1 MGPIWAQDA
10 FKPAPGTL
18 RDACNTAKDPSRG
31 AKRLPRASR
40 DPPRIDFDPS
50 RGRLG
55 IHFDRPGGPKHFKNC
70 SLAVPPVIVRY
81 SLNNPLGLSLLIGF
95 SCCASSCVE
104 SNPALAMSP
113 VPIVQDWHL
122 CVCSS
127 HSAGNVSILGNGYR
141 EVLKQRA
148 GANVVLLTPD
158 LACRVFF
165 ALGAVQERSHRVAL
179 LLVWKA
185 ALLSR

>member
-113 VPIVQDWHL
+113 VPIVQDWHR

-127 HSAGNVSILGNGYR
+127 HSAGNVSISCDGYR
-141 EVLKQRA
+141 EVLKQWA
-148 GANVVLLTPD
+148 GADVIFLL
-158 LACRVFF
+158 
-165 ALGAVQERSHRVAL
+165 ALHA
-179 LLVWKA
+179 
-185 ALLSR
+185 